1 MKRAIFIG
9 CILLIAAFLCASYL
23 RAQKPETNADLRDF
37 MRAKLSHSQKLLEG
51 LTTENYD
58 LIAKHAQDLA
68 LLSEDEQWQVFQTAD
83 YINRSKEFRR
93 AANALAEA
101 GRTKNLD
108 AASLGYVEVTLK
120 CIECHKYVRSIQK

>member
-1 MKRAIFIG
+1 MKRAAFIG
-9 CILLIAAFLCASYL
+9 CVLLIAAFVLASYL
-23 RAQKPETNADLRDF
+23 RAQKPETADLRDF
-37 MRAKLSHSQKLLEG
+37 MRAKLLHSQKILEG

-58 LIAKHAQDLA
+58 MIAKHAQDLS

-83 YINRSKEFRR
+83 YMNRSKEFRR
-93 AANALAEA
+93 AANALAES

-108 AASLGYVEVTLK
+108 SASLGYVEVTLK

>member
-1 MKRAIFIG
+1 MKRAAFIG
-9 CILLIAAFLCASYL
+9 CVLLIAAFLCVTYL
-23 RAQKPETNADLRDF
+23 RAQKPESPDLKDF
-37 MRAKLSHSQKLLEG
+37 MRAKLMHSQKLLEG

-58 LIAKHAQDLA
+58 LITKHGQDLA

-83 YINRSKEFRR
+83 YMNRSKEFRR

-101 GRTKNLD
+101 GRRKNLD
-108 AASLGYVEVTLK
+108 SASLGYVEVTLK